1 MTWLLLLLMMP
12 RPFASQAQEHYA
24 QKDADALRALC
35 GREAERGA
43 FDEADLLCR
52 YRLYPLTEDDVHLE
66 DIPADLPAGSARER
80 ALLSGLWG
88 YRAARAPIH
97 KMMTYGRRAERTIE
111 AARALDPDD
120 PYVLLIEGQALLFKP
135 GFVGG
140 DKRAAL
146 ERFRRLRKIV
156 EGDARCGIST
166 MEAELWT
173 WYALQKMDA
182 DEAPALRQTLLDQ
195 DPPPLYRE
203 FLLTPLKS

>member
-1 MTWLLLLLMMP
+1 MWLLLLLMTP
-12 RPFASQAQEHYA
+12 LSFASQVQAHYA

-35 GREAERGA
+35 EREAERGT

-52 YRLYPLTEDDVHLE
+52 YRLYPLTEDDALLN
-66 DIPADLPAGSARER
+66 DIPADLPSGSARER

-88 YRAARAPIH
+88 YRAARAPLH
-97 KMMTYGRRAERTIE
+97 KMMTYGRRAERLIE
-111 AARALDPDD
+111 AARTLDPDD

-140 DKRAAL
+140 DKGAAL
-146 ERFRRLRKIV
+146 GRFRRLREVV
-156 EGDARCGIST
+156 ERNPECGISA
-166 MEAELWT
+166 MEAELWA

-182 DEAPALRQTLLDQ
+182 AEAPQLRQALLDQ

-203 FLLTPLKS
+203 FLLTPP